1 MSTDP
6 VDPVDPL
13 LARARA
19 WTALCGACD
28 ADLPMSCTCPI
39 GDPRQ
44 VIADLVNRLA
54 APRLAAPHV
63 YAVQPRTD
71 GTWGTFCIDCSEARQ
86 DYVWPCAA
94 PNRPIPP
101 ARLIPAGETPAL
113 NDLYAM
119 GDDDDAYNAAMK
131 DVADMATTGHV
142 PPPTS
147 EPRNII

>member
-19 WTALCGACD
+19 WT
-28 ADLPMSCTCPI
+28 
-39 GDPRQ
+39 
-44 VIADLVNRLA
+44 
-54 APRLAAPHV
+54 
-63 YAVQPRTD
+63 
-71 GTWGTFCIDCSEARQ
+71 
-86 DYVWPCAA
+86 
-94 PNRPIPP
+94 
-101 ARLIPAGETPAL
+101 PAGETPAL

>member
-1 MSTDP
+1 MSPEPKFAVRQWVGTTVRRQYVDARILACYPTRRGWRYKVCFTQNGWLGRTQVVRSRSERRMWPSAVPTMSTDP

-54 APRLAAPHV
+54 ALTSRNGGV
-63 YAVQPRTD
+63 T
-71 GTWGTFCIDCSEARQ
+71 
-86 DYVWPCAA
+86 
-94 PNRPIPP
+94 
-101 ARLIPAGETPAL
+101 
-113 NDLYAM
+113 
-119 GDDDDAYNAAMK
+119 
-131 DVADMATTGHV
+131 DMATTGHV